1 MSSVSKL
8 ALLIF
13 VATLLGFCPAF
24 GEEPVLKVAA
34 DPNNLPFSNDRLEG
48 FENKI
53 AALLA
58 RDLGA
63 ELQYIWRAQRRGFFR
78 ETLKDGQ
85 CDLVMGAPAR
95 FERALTTSPY
105 YRSSYVFVSRKEAGL
120 NVTSFDG
127 PILKTARI
135 GVQLI
140 GDDGMNTPPA
150 HALAERGIVTNL
162 VGFTLYGDYSEP
174 NPPARIVEAV
184 AKKEIDLA
192 VVWGPFAGYFA
203 SRQSTPLQLTPV
215 TRGTN
220 DPPLAFDISIA
231 VRKSKKDLRDRL
243 NEVLQRRSPE
253 IEKILAAYGIPTE
266 PLKERTAAK

>member
-8 ALLIF
+8 AWLIF

-253 IEKILAAYGIPTE
+253 IEKILADYGIPTE